1 MSRWSFRNFSFFLI
15 ALGANFVSAKSS
27 AATACVWKL
36 TGPGGKILYFG
47 GAVHALQ
54 QSDYPLPAAYLQAFD
69 ASSRLAVEIDTKGL
83 EGLAK
88 AWAADGKYR
97 HGDSLKN
104 HVDPRTYQYLRR
116 LFGLMNVPEETF
128 AQYRPWFIVEMLQ
141 STAVHKELPEVGVDE
156 FFMRRAA
163 KRSMS
168 VIGLESMQEHARVFS
183 GLSDRESEILL
194 LTTFIP
200 NSEGLKRETIMA
212 AWHRGDAD
220 ALTRMT
226 QSGFREFPAFGE
238 RLLDA
243 RNRAWVPRIE
253 NFLESGQ
260 TYFVVVG
267 SAHFGGS
274 NGLLALLRAK
284 GYQIEQL

>member
-1 MSRWSFRNFSFFLI
+1 MSRRSFRNFGFFLI
-15 ALGANFVSAKSS
+15 ALGAICAPAKSR

-36 TGPGGKILYFG
+36 SGPEGKVLYLG

-54 QSDYPLPAAYLQAFD
+54 KSDYPLPAVYLQALD
-69 ASSRLAVEIDTKGL
+69 ASSRLAVEIDAKSL

-88 AWAADGKYR
+88 AWSADGKYR

-104 HVDPRTYQYLRR
+104 HVDPRTYDYLRR
-116 LFGLMNVPEETF
+116 LFTLMNVPEENF
-128 AQYRPWFIVEMLQ
+128 AQYRPWFIVEILQ
-141 STAVHKELPEVGVDE
+141 SAAVHKELPEVGVDE
-156 FFMRRAA
+156 YLMRRAA
-163 KRSMS
+163 KRSMP
-168 VIGLESMQEHARVFS
+168 VIGLESTQEHARVFS
-183 GLSDRESEILL
+183 GLTDRESEILL
-194 LTTFIP
+194 LTAFIP
-200 NSEGLKRETIMA
+200 GSGEVKRETIMG

-220 ALTRMT
+220 ALARMT
-226 QSGFREFPAFGE
+226 QNGFREFPAFGE

-243 RNRAWVPRIE
+243 RNRAWVPKIE
-253 NFLESGQ
+253 NFVASGNV
-260 TYFVVVG
+260 YFVVVG